1 MLELTFSL
9 LRSSLLPLWVSA
21 FTSKLFSMKLH
32 QSVVFFLFNRLC
44 VVFVFNVCVWFSVV
58 FSMTLVYGFIDPSCN
73 TIVSLTT
80 SVVFGYT

>member
-1 MLELTFSL
+1 MLYDLLMCGYIIFLETSSICGFLYSTF
-9 LRSSLLPLWVSA
+9 VCG
-21 FTSKLFSMKLH
+21 FCVQH
-32 QSVVFFLFNRLC
+32 LC
-44 VVFVFNVCVWFSVV
+44 VVFFV